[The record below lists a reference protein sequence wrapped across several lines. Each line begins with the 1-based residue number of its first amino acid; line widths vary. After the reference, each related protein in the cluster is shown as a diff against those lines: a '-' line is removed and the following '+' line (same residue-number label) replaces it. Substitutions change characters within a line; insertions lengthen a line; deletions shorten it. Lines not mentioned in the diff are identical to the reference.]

1 MGGSLTMTEWRGAA
15 LIPRPSGDLRE
26 VKSKLVL
33 VGLVLLPTPPTSV
46 EWSELVRLMVLW
58 F

>member
-1 MGGSLTMTEWRGAA
+1 MPGGSLTMKEWRGVA

-26 VKSKLVL
+26 VKSRLEL
-33 VGLVLLPTPPTSV
+33 VGPALLLPTSI